1 MRITCGSGAYRSPR
15 SLGWVTKLPTVSG
28 SPSRPHVDHG
38 AWLAE
43 LDTMEAE
50 YAAEQERQR
59 QQERCAA
66 LRAVANGEPDPGYT
80 YPGAHYLDAVLV

>member
-1 MRITCGSGAYRSPR
+1 
-15 SLGWVTKLPTVSG
+15 
-28 SPSRPHVDHG
+28 
-38 AWLAE
+38 
-43 LDTMEAE
+43 MEAE